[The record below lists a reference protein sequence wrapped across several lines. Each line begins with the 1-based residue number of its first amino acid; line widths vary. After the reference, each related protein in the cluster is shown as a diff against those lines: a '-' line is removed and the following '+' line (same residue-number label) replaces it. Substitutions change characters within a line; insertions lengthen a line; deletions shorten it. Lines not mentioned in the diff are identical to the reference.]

1 MHPNACTPEVKAHVP
16 EGGKRAK
23 SISDPCHLHRE
34 EDSRFKRT
42 KLAQDRAEAES
53 RAEQRAQQES
63 FKMREKQRLD
73 IANAR

>member
-1 MHPNACTPEVKAHVP
+1 MHAPQMSWHRSLKSR
-16 EGGKRAK
+16 GGK
-23 SISDPCHLHRE
+23 SILDLSAHWHRE